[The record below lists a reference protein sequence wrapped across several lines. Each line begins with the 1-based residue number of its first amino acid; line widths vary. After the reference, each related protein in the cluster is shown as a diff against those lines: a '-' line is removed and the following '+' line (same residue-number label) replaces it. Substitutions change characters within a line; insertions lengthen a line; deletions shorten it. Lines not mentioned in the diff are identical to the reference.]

1 MFVWMLHVPVIYSA
15 CVTAARMKVF
25 AQSSYQKV
33 RGQGKT
39 TKYPQPEY
47 ALGDVMIKGATDL
60 GDDSNFGAALQDVGE
75 GMKQMGEYKN
85 DLVILLQAV

>member
-1 MFVWMLHVPVIYSA
+1 
-15 CVTAARMKVF
+15 MKVF

-47 ALGDVMIKGATDL
+47 VLGDVILKGGSDL
-60 GDDSNFGAALQDVGE
+60 GEDSNFGQALLSLGE
-75 GMKQMGEYKN
+75 GMKQLGEYKD
-85 DLVILLQAV
+85 DLVMWV